1 MEDFFAPSTRLRDL
15 YHAREPD
22 DEDEDNDGDEDDE
35 SSIDSSTEREMNS
48 LVELEL
54 VTGSSAED
62 ILLYREFKWG
72 DFYSWARGK
81 IVWIS
86 PHVFFDLTG
95 SFDIMDFE
103 SDYRFFLAVGI
114 VPNEEDTSEESKSL
128 YLCASSTAH
137 STVASYI
144 LLQLLTTCESR
155 EVSLRAHCEF
165 QIPGLAFSH
174 FLVQSH
180 NLRVLRL
187 HNRRLDT
194 CHCRAMDALTR
205 TDLQIDLIDCQ
216 PTESGKI
223 VLLESIRQN
232 RGPTQL
238 SRCRIDTRGL
248 ADALRGNSSVSSLS
262 PHLRYSDQDRLVLV
276 QALAETEGLVTL
288 HLDIVPIT
296 DTIWIALW
304 RSVARHPTLEKI
316 VLPHRTDFT
325 WKDGTTDAQQTLR
338 MQAMVDALRINT
350 VLHTVELNR
359 DHFDQE
365 ILDSTV
371 YPLLLANR
379 YRPRVRAIA
388 KKKGPG
394 RRMLLGRA
402 LGSVSSDPSL
412 IWMFLSGNANVRLG
426 RIPPK
431 RKRAPNSDEGQGP
444 PVN

>member
-1 MEDFFAPSTRLRDL
+1 MEDFFAPTTRFRDL
-15 YHAREPD
+15 YRAREQDHD
-22 DEDEDNDGDEDDE
+22 D
-35 SSIDSSTEREMNS
+35 SSIDSSADREMNS

-62 ILLYREFKWG
+62 ILLHRGFKWS
-72 DFYSWARGK
+72 DFYSRAHGK

-86 PHVFFDLTG
+86 PDVFFDSSQVDMG
-95 SFDIMDFE
+95 FQMD
-103 SDYRFFLAVGI
+103 YQAFLYVAI
-114 VPNEEDTSEESKSL
+114 VPNDEESTSL
-128 YLCASSTAH
+128 WLYASSVAH
-137 STVASYI
+137 ATVASDI

-155 EVSLRAHCEF
+155 ELLLQGDCEF

-180 NLRVLRL
+180 NHLRVLRL
-187 HNRRLDT
+187 QYLVLDT

-205 TDLQIDLIDCQ
+205 TDLQINLIDCE
-216 PTESGKI
+216 PTESGET

-238 SRCRIDTRGL
+238 LQCRIDTGRL
-248 ADALRGNSSVSSLS
+248 ADALRGNSSVNSLS
-262 PHLRYSDQDRLVLV
+262 PHRHYSDQDRLVFV
-276 QALAETEGLVTL
+276 QALAETEGLMTL
-288 HLDIVPIT
+288 HLYLAPIT
-296 DTIWIALW
+296 DEMWIALW

-316 VLPHRTDFT
+316 TLPEIYSST
-325 WKDGTTDAQQTLR
+325 WRDGTTDVQKILR
-338 MQAMVDALRINT
+338 MQVMVDALRINT
-350 VLHTVELNR
+350 VLHTVELHGV
-359 DHFDQE
+359 DFDEE

-402 LGSVSSDPSL
+402 LGSVSSKPSL
-412 IWMFLSGNANVRLG
+412 IWMFLSGNANIRLG
-426 RIPPK
+426 RYRSSERERLILTNLSREK
-431 RKRAPNSDEGQGP
+431 TSILFIR
-444 PVN
+444 

>member
-1 MEDFFAPSTRLRDL
+1 
-15 YHAREPD
+15 
-22 DEDEDNDGDEDDE
+22 
-35 SSIDSSTEREMNS
+35 
-48 LVELEL
+48 
-54 VTGSSAED
+54 
-62 ILLYREFKWG
+62 
-72 DFYSWARGK
+72 
-81 IVWIS
+81 
-86 PHVFFDLTG
+86 
-95 SFDIMDFE
+95 
-103 SDYRFFLAVGI
+103 
-114 VPNEEDTSEESKSL
+114 
-128 YLCASSTAH
+128 
-137 STVASYI
+137 
-144 LLQLLTTCESR
+144 
-155 EVSLRAHCEF
+155 
-165 QIPGLAFSH
+165 
-174 FLVQSH
+174 
-180 NLRVLRL
+180 
-187 HNRRLDT
+187 
-194 CHCRAMDALTR
+194 
-205 TDLQIDLIDCQ
+205 
-216 PTESGKI
+216 
-223 VLLESIRQN
+223 
-232 RGPTQL
+232 
-238 SRCRIDTRGL
+238 
-248 ADALRGNSSVSSLS
+248 
-262 PHLRYSDQDRLVLV
+262 LV